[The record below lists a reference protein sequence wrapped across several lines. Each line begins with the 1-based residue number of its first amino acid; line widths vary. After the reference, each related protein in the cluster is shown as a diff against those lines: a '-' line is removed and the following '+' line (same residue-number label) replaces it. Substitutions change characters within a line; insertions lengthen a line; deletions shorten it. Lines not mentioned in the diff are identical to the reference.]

1 MRSSGIKT
9 GTRKSLTSQ
18 AWDGVITFL
27 FKTLIPLIPIL
38 GLAYVCSM
46 IINAEIQGVY
56 TGSVPGNG
64 ALKLEISEDSDRLSG
79 FATLRTKE
87 RYKIVDGKMLDD
99 NKFKLQLQADDAT
112 AVGGV
117 GSRQKNDPAQQQ
129 LEEVSEGDESAVPK
143 NLKGS
148 VLTEDEKIGPLI
160 SIEGSFSFGTMNA
173 QISSDGQSIPFEAK
187 RNTFSAL
194 FGWRWWNRTLRYFG
208 IKI

>member
-18 AWDGVITFL
+18 AWDGVVVFL
-27 FKTLIPLIPIL
+27 FRTIIPLIPIL

-46 IINAEIQGVY
+46 IINAEVQGVY
-56 TGSVPGNG
+56 VGSIPGNG
-64 ALKLEISEDSDRLSG
+64 ALKIEISEESDRLSG

-112 AVGGV
+112 AIGGV
-117 GSRQKNDPAQQQ
+117 SAHSDKASVSHQ
-129 LEEVSEGDESAVPK
+129 LEEVPAGNESAVPK
-143 NLKGS
+143 NLSGS
-148 VLTEDEKIGPLI
+148 VITEDEKIGPLI
-160 SIEGSFSFGTMNA
+160 SIDGSFSFGTMNA
-173 QISSDGQSIPFEAK
+173 QISSEGQSIPFEAK
-187 RNTFSAL
+187 RNAFSAL

-208 IKI
+208 MKI